1 MNRFQSIFNE
11 INKYINYMLYD
22 DYIIFSSNY
31 IQCMNKILCVLKNT
45 LSKIQDIY
53 LKYILHPKI
62 KVATA
67 TASMMP
73 ISIP

>member
-53 LKYILHPKI
+53 FKYILHPKI
-62 KVATA
+62 K
-67 TASMMP
+67 ASSMQSSQP